1 MISSETNHCRA
12 TVAIGYGA
20 VGDAL
25 RMRSMLRMLVVST
38 FSLLMLASVVPAH
51 AEPGSVDPGANYSVF
66 LQAIAGDGIV
76 MDSRQAILEGQ
87 TVCKL
92 MRPPGDASLWDA
104 GRHVVSMHTDWGMG
118 LALHFAD
125 RSVQHLCPHRGSF

>member
-1 MISSETNHCRA
+1 MWRK
-12 TVAIGYGA
+12 
-20 VGDAL
+20 
-25 RMRSMLRMLVVST
+25 LVVST
-38 FSLLMLASVVPAH
+38 FSLSMLASTVPAH
-51 AEPGSVDPGANYSVF
+51 AEPDSVDPSANYSVF

-87 TVCKL
+87 AVCKL

-104 GRHVVSMHTDWGMG
+104 GRHVLSMHSDWATGM
-118 LALHFAD
+118 ALHFAD